1 MREQEA
7 LTADGFDDCS
17 LGLVERFGMSPIYC
31 YDKTKMIK
39 KIIEQDGMTIEE
51 ANEHFDFN
59 IVGSWVGEGTPCFLT
74 PTSI

>member
-59 IVGSWVGEGTPCFLT
+59 IVGAWVGEGTPCFLT
-74 PTSI
+74 PTST